1 MKTLVW
7 ALTAL
12 IATVWTG
19 AVALAVQLTEWAT
32 AGLATGQLGTATWGQ
47 EPWPAPTW
55 LALSID
61 PDAVQALR
69 TAWWGAWGWMV
80 QHAPSFAG
88 ALDWLPPLM
97 WVVWGMVVLCMV
109 ALAGLLHWLIGR
121 TTAQP
126 GIRHPLRI

>member
-19 AVALAVQLTEWAT
+19 AVALAVQLTEWVM
-32 AGLATGQLGTATWGQ
+32 AGLASGQLGHGAWGQ
-47 EPWPAPTW
+47 APWPAPAW
-55 LALSID
+55 LTLWID
-61 PDAVQALR
+61 PAAVQALQSAWL
-69 TAWWGAWGWMV
+69 TAWDWMARN
-80 QHAPSFAG
+80 APSFNG

-97 WVVWGMVVLCMV
+97 WVVWGVVVLCMV

-126 GIRHPLRI
+126 GIRQPAGH